1 MAKFPFILLAVPLAA
16 VGTVAPAAASPSGE
30 ERQSVTVRYDDL
42 NLASEKD
49 RGRLTTRVKLAVE
62 KVCGG
67 GPGYRQA
74 LRERAIAQRCQDAT
88 MADANVKLASLFG
101 ADGTRLADRGPLV
114 VSAP

>member
-1 MAKFPFILLAVPLAA
+1 MAKLSLILLAAPLAA
-16 VGTVAPAAASPSGE
+16 AGTIAPATASAAGE

-42 NLASEKD
+42 NLSSESG

-74 LRERAIAQRCQDAT
+74 LRERAIAQRCQAAT
-88 MADANVKLASLFG
+88 MADANVKLASLFDG
-101 ADGTRLADRGPLV
+101 NGTRLADRGRILV
-114 VSAP
+114 AAP